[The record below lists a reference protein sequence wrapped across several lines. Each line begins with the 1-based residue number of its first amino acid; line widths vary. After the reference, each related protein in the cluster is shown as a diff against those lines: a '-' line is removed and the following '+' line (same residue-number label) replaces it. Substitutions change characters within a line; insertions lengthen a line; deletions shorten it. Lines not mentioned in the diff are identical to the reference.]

1 MLKLTLAIF
10 VIWQLAVIIYQ
21 FSDAFRN
28 RLGAWPFY
36 LCGLLPTWRMF
47 GPQPVD
53 GDYLLYYRTAE
64 TQSPTHP
71 ASAAKGPNPAGPPTA
86 AAHKAT
92 FSEWQPFDYDQK
104 PHPLLA
110 LFFNPRANLVKALR
124 EIGQEAAKAGSVNNV
139 YYQLLL
145 NALIQ
150 KLTTHPGKANQLL
163 QFQICWKTLTTTTP
177 IFSSHVHPY

>member
-1 MLKLTLAIF
+1 MLKLILAIF

-28 RLGAWPFY
+28 RLGALSFY
-36 LCGLLPTWRMF
+36 GCGLLPTWRMF

-64 TQSPTHP
+64 TASSAP
-71 ASAAKGPNPAGPPTA
+71 AEAASSANS
-86 AAHKAT
+86 
-92 FSEWQPFDYDQK
+92 FSEWQLFDYDQK
-104 PHPLLA
+104 PHPVLA
-110 LFFNPRANLVKALR
+110 LFFNPRGNLVKALR
-124 EIGQEAAKAGSVNNV
+124 EICQEAAKAGSVNNV

-150 KLTTHPGKANQLL
+150 KLSRHPAQKTNQV
-163 QFQICWKTLTTTTP
+163 QFQICWKTPTTLTP